1 MCLTRLVSVPIP
13 LQHAQTPHGFA
24 LAEGVWSTAYT
35 EAADRRSTLSML
47 SLFAEVWPEHAQ
59 YPVAINACGT
69 TLGQA
74 VMSAAKL

>member
-1 MCLTRLVSVPIP
+1 MCLTRLVCVPIP

-59 YPVAINACGT
+59 FPVATNACGT